1 METGLLSRTLPIG
14 TKGADRST
22 QARRAVPLYLK
33 SKSKRILVSHVIPR
47 MKERKEPGQP
57 GVNSS
62 FLLEGQLWCGGE
74 FDGSVG
80 FVERDDAALEWAIVF
95 EGNAD
100 LLAADEGGG
109 LDGFG

>member
-1 METGLLSRTLPIG
+1 MKVRSANRS
-14 TKGADRST
+14 AASVAAVYDRRGFPDS
-22 QARRAVPLYLK
+22 
-33 SKSKRILVSHVIPR
+33 SKRGRNRPRATKKIASLSVDTIPR
-47 MKERKEPGQP
+47 HIIF
-57 GVNSS
+57 S

-74 FDGSVG
+74 FDCAVG
-80 FVERDDAALEWAIVF
+80 FVKGDDSALEWAIVF